1 MLTPLTTDPDRMG
14 NSERGMLGMAF
25 HGPHSLCLIS
35 CKQQAVAVGLEMPSL
50 LLVSTV
56 QAKAGIIPKLKRN
69 QMVLRGYTY
78 TGIHL
83 HTHTHA
89 HTYIQ
94 TLAHTCTYIYMHS
107 HNLQASCCYAC
118 DCSLPSPPDS
128 GIQPSV
134 CQLLCAL
141 CQMVKT
147 CFINNTQFL
156 CSEGNSLL

>member
-1 MLTPLTTDPDRMG
+1 MLTPLTNDPDRMG

-83 HTHTHA
+83 HTR
-89 HTYIQ
+89 
-94 TLAHTCTYIYMHS
+94 TCTYICTNTCTHMHI
-107 HNLQASCCYAC
+107 HIHAFTQFASIMLL
-118 DCSLPSPPDS
+118 CSWLFPPTHPDS